1 MKLKNMK
8 IGQRLALGFGL
19 VLALLVFVAIGGLKN
34 MNTLNAAMEKIVNF
48 NNVQL
53 ANANELRDAQ
63 RRIAIGMRDIILTT
77 DKAGMESLAKTVDDA
92 WQDYNRAITTLDKM
106 IVKPHLRAHLDK
118 IASARDAAAPLVAR
132 AQQLGMENKNEE
144 SANLLRSSVIPAT
157 KAWQKTINDMIDA
170 QLKRNQDEQAAAK
183 AEFEQAR
190 LVLVAVSTM
199 AVIAAAAIG
208 LFITRSITGPIRR
221 AVDVARTVAAGDL
234 TSRIEVDST
243 DETGELLAALKN
255 MNTSLQNI
263 VSQVRSG
270 TETLAT
276 ASNEIATGNL
286 DLSSRTEQQAS
297 ALEETAS
304 SMEELTATVKQN
316 TENARRANQLAVS
329 ASDVATRGGAVVG
342 DVVSTMNSINESANK
357 IVDII
362 GVIDG
367 IAFQTNILALNA
379 AVEAARAGE
388 QGRGFA
394 VVASEVRNLAQR
406 SAGAAKEIKA
416 LIGDSVDKVG
426 QGSRLVQEAGSTM
439 GEIVASV
446 RRVTDIMGEITS
458 ASQEQEAG
466 IEQINQAVTEMD
478 TVTQQN
484 AALVEEAAAAAQALQ
499 EQSGQLEALVSTF
512 RLAGGMAA
520 PAAPVAPLAL
530 APGRLVLA

>member
-1 MKLKNMK
+1 MKLKNMR
-8 IGQRLALGFGL
+8 IGQRLTLGFGL
-19 VLALLVFVAIGGLKN
+19 MLALLAWVAISGLTN
-34 MNTLNAAMEKIVNF
+34 MNSLNAAMDKIVNF

-53 ANANELRDAQ
+53 ESANELRDAQ
-63 RRIAIGMRDIILTT
+63 RRIAIGVRDIILTT
-77 DKAGMESLAKTVDDA
+77 DEAGMDSLAKTVDAA
-92 WQDYNRAITTLDKM
+92 WQDYDRAVATLDKM
-106 IVKPHLRAHLDK
+106 IVKPHLRAHLGK
-118 IASARDAAAPLVAR
+118 IASAREVAAPLIAK
-132 AQQLGMENKNEE
+132 AQQLGRENKNDD
-144 SANLLRSSVIPAT
+144 STSLMKSSVIPAT
-157 KAWQKTINDMIDA
+157 KAWQKTINEMIDA
-170 QLKRNQDEQAAAK
+170 QIKRNQDEQAAGK

-190 LVLVAVSTM
+190 LLLIGVSALAV
-199 AVIAAAAIG
+199 VAAAAIG
-208 LFITRSITGPIRR
+208 MCITRSITGPMRR
-221 AVDVARTVAAGDL
+221 ALYVAKTVAAGDL
-234 TSRIEVDST
+234 TSRIQVDST
-243 DETGELLAALKN
+243 DETGELLAALN
-255 MNTSLQNI
+255 EMNTSLQTI

-270 TETLAT
+270 TETLST
-276 ASNEIATGNL
+276 ASSEIATGNL

-304 SMEELTATVKQN
+304 SMEELTSTVKQN
-316 TENARRANQLAVS
+316 TENARQANQLAMS
-329 ASDVATRGGAVVG
+329 ASDVATRGGAVVA
-342 DVVSTMNSINESANK
+342 DVVSTMSSINESANK

-406 SAGAAKEIKA
+406 SAGAAKEIKV

-439 GEIVASV
+439 DEIVASV
-446 RRVTDIMGEITS
+446 RRVTDIMEEITS
-458 ASQEQEAG
+458 ASREQEAG

-512 RLAGGMAA
+512 RLSGGTTAS
-520 PAAPVAPLAL
+520 AAPVAPRAL
-530 APGRLVLA
+530 APARLVLA